1 MTESKMQLED
11 WLDDLCVRFIIN
23 LPHEELELVER
34 ICFQVEE
41 AQWFYED
48 FIRPLDPALPSLSL
62 KAFSLRIFQHCP
74 LMSQWSHY
82 HHMAAFS
89 EFLAYK
95 TRVPVR
101 GAILLN
107 EEMDSVVL
115 VKGWKKG
122 ANWSFPRGKINKG
135 EPDLDCAIREVYEET
150 GFDVRA
156 ANLVKD
162 EDSVK
167 SIEVTMREQHMRL
180 FVFPGV
186 PLDTHFEPRT
196 RKEISKIEWYKLSEL
211 PTLKKNKQHDEGMA
225 VANANK
231 FYMVA
236 PFLHPLK
243 KWIAQQ
249 KRLVVKGQTGLKP
262 SLQADGYASVDENGN
277 RPDFVSYGGG
287 VSDLPEVD
295 TVVSAPDASSHI
307 KQLLKIGGGASEPVQ
322 AQASSAAQTPA
333 VDQVK
338 SNALLELLRAG
349 PQRTISQVQKET
361 VASQPSVPSGV
372 PASTEQ
378 SHLAPNFF
386 PGFPRQPQNIAPS
399 NFMQQTT
406 VQHLPGQQLGTS
418 QGPMHAFQHQQF
430 PISGHSELSGTPA
443 MPQFPQM
450 PQQSYQGLQP
460 QSPPSIIA
468 PPRNVVAPFQ
478 RTGDPQFSQPTQP
491 SQVSGAIIPPAS
503 KLPPPTLTSHSLA
516 LLGFFKD
523 GGKTPKTPHA
533 ATASISS
540 PVTLPVP
547 GPGPGQQR
555 KTSLQQDSLLNLF
568 KGPRGSPVSQPA
580 ELLGQPV
587 RVAPPAE
594 KQILQRPPSQVGPN
608 QQRGAAGSN
617 PHISMAH
624 PSATVPGPSDM
635 PQFEQSP
642 KLVAKR
648 TANAANRRS
657 NSHRREQPQVQPLSS
672 PITILPRPQGAK
684 RDASTSGPHV
694 PTVQAPPQPQIPQP
708 AAPEPVKPFQPQILR
723 RSEKAGS
730 EDMFTGTSK
739 PDTADRKP
747 SPLGLQTNPEDR
759 APQANF
765 DRRPSQTHAQKE
777 ALLSLF
783 GKPQVSSSLTSAVQL
798 DSLAVSQQ
806 PPNVPGLVSPLSS
819 LQFASSGE
827 SGSHHGTPSDGEHV
841 PSSIDRVSSP
851 SNKAFLL
858 SYLQGVAKG
867 GN

>member
-23 LPHEELELVER
+23 LPHEELESVER

-186 PLDTHFEPRT
+186 PCDTHFEPRT

-211 PTLKKNKQHDEGMA
+211 PTLKKNKQYDEGMA

-243 KWIAQQ
+243 KWIAHQ
-249 KRLVVKGQTGLKP
+249 KRLAAKDQIGMKS
-262 SLQADGYASVDENGN
+262 SLQAEGYASVDENG
-277 RPDFVSYGGG
+277 RRADFAAYGGG
-287 VSDLPEVD
+287 VSDLPEVN
-295 TVVSAPDASSHI
+295 SMASMPDASSHI
-307 KQLLKIGGGASEPVQ
+307 KQLLKISGDLPTPAEVQ
-322 AQASSAAQTPA
+322 APPPTQPA
-333 VDQVK
+333 VVDQTK
-338 SNALLELLRAG
+338 SNALLALLRTGSQDVA
-349 PQRTISQVQKET
+349 PQVQKET
-361 VASQPSVPSGV
+361 MTPPASLPSGV
-372 PASTEQ
+372 LATAQPP
-378 SHLAPNFF
+378 HLAPNFF
-386 PGFPRQPQNIAPS
+386 PGFPQQQYHMAPS
-399 NFMQQTT
+399 NFMQQTS
-406 VQHLPGQQLGTS
+406 VQHLPRQPLATVQRPIHAAQHHPIPTPGQPEL
-418 QGPMHAFQHQQF
+418 QGSSTIPR
-430 PISGHSELSGTPA
+430 LT
-443 MPQFPQM
+443 QM
-450 PQQSYQGLQP
+450 PRPDYQGLYP
-460 QSPPSIIA
+460 QSPLPNVAPSRTA
-468 PPRNVVAPFQ
+468 VAPFQ
-478 RTGDPQFSQPTQP
+478 QTGDPQFSQPTQP
-491 SQVSGAIIPPAS
+491 SQVPGAIVPPAS
-503 KLPPPTLTSHSLA
+503 KLPPPKLTSHSLA

-523 GGKTPKTPHA
+523 ESKTPKTHHA
-533 ATASISS
+533 A
-540 PVTLPVP
+540 PVPVPAPVPIPEPVPVP
-547 GPGPGQQR
+547 GASQER
-555 KTSLQQDSLLNLF
+555 KTSHQDSLLDLF
-568 KGPRGSPVSQPA
+568 KGPRGTPRSQPV
-580 ELLGQPV
+580 ELLGQPIPS
-587 RVAPPAE
+587 ASPAGR
-594 KQILQRPPSQVGPN
+594 QILQRPPN
-608 QQRGAAGSN
+608 QMGHDVQRGPAGSK
-617 PHISMAH
+617 SQTGAAH
-624 PSATVPGPSDM
+624 TSATVSGPLNM
-635 PQFEQSP
+635 PQSAAIP
-642 KLVAKR
+642 KLATKKVV
-648 TANAANRRS
+648 NGSNRRS
-657 NSHRREQPQVQPLSS
+657 NSNRREQTQVQPLSS
-672 PITILPRPQGAK
+672 PITILPRPQIAK
-684 RDASTSGPHV
+684 RDVSTTGPHV
-694 PTVQAPPQPQIPQP
+694 QPVQAPSQQQVSQP

-723 RSEKAGS
+723 RSEK
-730 EDMFTGTSK
+730 TGYENLLMGTPKTKSLD
-739 PDTADRKP
+739 PKP
-747 SPLGLQTNPEDR
+747 SLPGLQTHAAEL
-759 APQANF
+759 APKTNY
-765 DRRPSQTHAQKE
+765 DRRPSQTPAQKE

-783 GKPQVSSSLTSAVQL
+783 GKPQESPSLASAVQL
-798 DSLAVSQQ
+798 DSQTINRPLNVS
-806 PPNVPGLVSPLSS
+806 GLVSPLSS
-819 LQFASSGE
+819 LQFPSSGE
-827 SGSHHGTPSDGEHV
+827 SISRHGTPSEGEQD
-841 PSSIDRVSSP
+841 PSSANRVSSP

-858 SYLQGVAKG
+858 GYLQGVAKG

>member
-1 MTESKMQLED
+1 
-11 WLDDLCVRFIIN
+11 
-23 LPHEELELVER
+23 
-34 ICFQVEE
+34 VEE

-156 ANLVKD
+156 ANLVKA

-186 PLDTHFEPRT
+186 PRDTHFEPRT

-211 PTLKKNKQHDEGMA
+211 PTLKKNKQHDEGLA

-249 KRLVVKGQTGLKP
+249 KKLAAKDQTGLKP
-262 SLQADGYASVDENGN
+262 SLQAEGYTSVDENGY
-277 RPDFVSYGGG
+277 RGDFAAYGGG

-295 TVVSAPDASSHI
+295 AVVPVPDASSHI
-307 KQLLKIGGGASEPVQ
+307 KQLLKIGEGHAEPIQ
-322 AQASSAAQTPA
+322 TQASSPAQPPA
-333 VDQVK
+333 VDQMK
-338 SNALLELLRAG
+338 SNALLALLRTGSQG
-349 PQRTISQVQKET
+349 PVSQAQKEAAALQHST
-361 VASQPSVPSGV
+361 PSGV
-372 PASTEQ
+372 PTTTQ
-378 SHLAPNFF
+378 QPHLAPNFF
-386 PGFPRQPQNIAPS
+386 PGFPQQQQHMAPS
-399 NFMQQTT
+399 NFMQQTSA
-406 VQHLPGQQLGTS
+406 QHLPGPQPGSTL
-418 QGPMHAFQHQQF
+418 PPLHAIQHQQL
-430 PISGHSELSGTPA
+430 PVSGQAELAGSSA
-443 MPQFPQM
+443 VPQFPQV
-450 PQQSYQGLQP
+450 PQPGYQSHHP
-460 QSPPSIIA
+460 QSPLSNIA
-468 PPRNVVAPFQ
+468 LPRNVVAPFQ
-478 RTGDPQFSQPTQP
+478 RTGDPQFSKPAQP
-491 SQVSGAIIPPAS
+491 SQVPGAIVPPAS
-503 KLPPPTLTSHSLA
+503 KLPPPKLTSHSLA

-523 GGKTPKTPHA
+523 GSKTPKTPHA
-533 ATASISS
+533 A
-540 PVTLPVP
+540 PVP
-547 GPGPGQQR
+547 VSAPIPAPVPAPGLSQER
-555 KTSLQQDSLLNLF
+555 KTSLHQDSLLSLF
-568 KGPRGSPVSQPA
+568 KGPKGSLASQPA

-587 RVAPPAE
+587 RAAPPAE
-594 KQILQRPPSQVGPN
+594 RQILQRPPSQAEPS
-608 QQRGAAGSN
+608 QQRGPVGSKSHMTV
-617 PHISMAH
+617 PHT
-624 PSATVPGPSDM
+624 SATVSGPFNI

-642 KLVAKR
+642 KSATRR
-648 TANAANRRS
+648 TANGLSRRS
-657 NSHRREQPQVQPLSS
+657 NSNRREQSQAQPLSS
-672 PITILPRPQGAK
+672 PITILPRPQSAK
-684 RDASTSGPHV
+684 RDVPLSGLPVSTI
-694 PTVQAPPQPQIPQP
+694 QAPPQHQITQP

-723 RSEKAGS
+723 RSEK
-730 EDMFTGTSK
+730 TGYENLLMGAPKTDSV
-739 PDTADRKP
+739 DRKP
-747 SPLGLQTNPEDR
+747 SLPGLQAKPEQL
-759 APQANF
+759 APNF

-783 GKPQVSSSLTSAVQL
+783 GKPQMSPSMTSAVQL
-798 DSLAVSQQ
+798 DSRAVNQQ
-806 PPNVPGLVSPLSS
+806 PPSVSGLVSPLSS

-827 SGSHHGTPSDGEHV
+827 SVSRHGTPSDGELH
-841 PSSIDRVSSP
+841 PSSVNRVSSP

-858 SYLQGVAKG
+858 GYLQGVAKS